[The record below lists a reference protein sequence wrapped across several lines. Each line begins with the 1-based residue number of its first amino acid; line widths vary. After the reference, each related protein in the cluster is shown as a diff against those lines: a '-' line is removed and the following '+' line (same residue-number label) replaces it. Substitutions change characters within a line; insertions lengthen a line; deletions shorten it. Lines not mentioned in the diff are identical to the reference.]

1 MYQRILIPTNGSDA
15 SLRAIHAGIALAKML
30 HAEVVALSVAPE
42 FHLLSLAPSQV
53 EPPADAFASEHHA
66 RAMHMLHQVSHA
78 AREAG
83 VPCTCEFK
91 VSDHPWEAI
100 CTTARDRQC
109 DLINMASHG
118 HKGIRSMLLGS
129 QTQKVLV
136 HCAVPVLVQH

>member
-1 MYQRILIPTNGSDA
+1 MYHRILIPTDGSDA
-15 SLRAIHAGIALAKML
+15 SVRAIHAGVALAKML

-42 FHLLSLAPSQV
+42 FHVLSLAPSQLAQ
-53 EPPADAFASEHHA
+53 PAHEFAAEHHA
-66 RAMHMLHQVSHA
+66 RAMHLLHEVSQA

-83 VPCTCEFK
+83 VPCTCELT

-100 CTTARDRQC
+100 CATAHNRQC

-118 HKGIRSMLLGS
+118 HKGVRSMLLGS